1 MIHPPLKWS
10 DLRYVFDIKQDCNGK
25 ESQPLGTVLM
35 SRERRRARY
44 GQGFSRPGS
53 GQSSSQA
60 VQSLEAMSGL
70 QELLKSLRK

>member
-35 SRERRRARY
+35 SRERRRASY
-44 GQGFSRPGS
+44 GQGFSIEAPVLANPAAR
-53 GQSSSQA
+53 QSSLWRPCPACKNS
-60 VQSLEAMSGL
+60 
-70 QELLKSLRK
+70 